1 MKRAGAAGDMGKG
14 EQGDGIMID
23 PTNTKVCITD
33 NVDFLIV
40 TSFKRL
46 CIFEFKFIYF
56 IITSG

>member
-1 MKRAGAAGDMGKG
+1 MGTGLQKYL
-14 EQGDGIMID
+14 ID
-23 PTNTKVCITD
+23 SATID
-33 NVDFLIV
+33 DVDFLIV